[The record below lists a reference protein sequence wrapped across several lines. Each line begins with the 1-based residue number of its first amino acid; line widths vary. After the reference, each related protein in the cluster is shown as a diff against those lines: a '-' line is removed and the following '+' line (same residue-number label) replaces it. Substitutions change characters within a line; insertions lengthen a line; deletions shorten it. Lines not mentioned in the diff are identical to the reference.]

1 MNQYIQMLRMV
12 SRTFTLSIE
21 QLPQNIRDSVAL
33 AYLLLRVS
41 DCLEDHETMDAA
53 RKVHLLELWCD
64 ILDGHRTVEALTD
77 QITDLDDSD
86 PEVYVAQ
93 QAGLLLD
100 FLQTLPPE
108 MRIYISKWVKLTT
121 EGMARWQRL
130 GPNVKTEADLDD
142 YMHQVAGL
150 VGYMLTDIFAWHS
163 ASIQARKQALFPL
176 SREFGLALQTVNVIR
191 GLRRDYER
199 GWVFVPHTF
208 LEQVGISRD
217 ELFLPGCEDRAMEV
231 VKLLA
236 DKAERHLQNG
246 LKYITLIP
254 RTEHRIRM
262 FCVWPLFFAVKT
274 LAISRDN
281 VNVLLSEAKMSRKDV
296 KNIIR
301 DTKLMGWS
309 NRWLNKYYAQL
320 SDSSI

>member
-21 QLPQNIRDSVAL
+21 QLPKNVKDSVAL

-41 DCLEDHETMDAA
+41 DCLEDHETMDAT

-64 ILDGHRTVEALTD
+64 ILDGRQSVNELTD
-77 QITDLDDSD
+77 QITDLDESD
-86 PEVYVAQ
+86 PEVYVTR

-100 FLQTLPPE
+100 YLHTLPPE
-108 MRIYISKWVKLTT
+108 TRIYIIKWVKQTT
-121 EGMARWQRL
+121 LGMARWQRQ
-130 GPNVKTEADLDD
+130 GPNVQTEADLDD

-150 VGYMLTDIFAWHS
+150 VGYLLTDIFAWHS
-163 ASIQARKQALFPL
+163 SQIQARKQILFPL

-199 GWVFVPHTF
+199 GWIFVPHTF
-208 LEQVGISRD
+208 FEQVGIARH
-217 ELFLPGCEDRAMEV
+217 ELFAPGFEDKAMQV
-231 VKLLA
+231 VQILA

-246 LKYITLIP
+246 LKYITFIP
-254 RTEHRIRM
+254 RTEYRIRL

-274 LAISRDN
+274 LAISRNN
-281 VNVLLSEAKMSRKDV
+281 VNVLLSEAKMSRDDV
-296 KNIIR
+296 KNIMR

-309 NRWLNKYYAQL
+309 NRWLNRYYAYL
-320 SDSSI
+320 NGSSI

>member
-1 MNQYIQMLRMV
+1 MNQYIQMLRQV

-41 DCLEDHETMDAA
+41 DCLEDHETMEAA
-53 RKVHLLELWCD
+53 RKVQLLELWCD
-64 ILDGHRTVEALTD
+64 ILDGHRPVEALAS
-77 QITDLDDSD
+77 QIADLDDSD

-100 FLQTLPPE
+100 FLHTLPSE
-108 MRIYISKWVKLTT
+108 MQSYISKWVKLTT
-121 EGMARWQRL
+121 QGMARWQQL

-163 ASIQARKQALFPL
+163 ASIQARKQILFPL

-208 LEQVGISRD
+208 LEQVGITRD
-217 ELFLPGCEDRAMEV
+217 ELFLPGSEDRAMEV

-236 DKAERHLQNG
+236 NKAERHLQNG
-246 LKYITLIP
+246 LRYITLIP

-281 VNVLLSEAKMSRKDV
+281 VNVLLSEAKMSREDV
-296 KNIIR
+296 QNIIR

-309 NRWLNKYYAQL
+309 NRWLNRYYTHL

>member
-1 MNQYIQMLRMV
+1 MNQYIQMLRQV

-41 DCLEDHETMDAA
+41 DCLEDHETMKAV
-53 RKVHLLELWCD
+53 RKVQLLELWCD
-64 ILDGHRTVEALTD
+64 ILDGRRPVEALTS
-77 QITDLDDSD
+77 QIADLDDSD

-93 QAGLLLD
+93 QAGLLLE

-108 MRIYISKWVKLTT
+108 MQSYITKWVKLTT
-121 EGMARWQRL
+121 HGMARWQRL
-130 GPNVKTEADLDD
+130 GPNVNTEADLDD

-163 ASIQARKQALFPL
+163 ASIQARKQILFPL

-208 LEQVGISRD
+208 LEQVGITRD
-217 ELFLPGCEDRAMEV
+217 ELFLPGSEDRAMEV

-236 DKAERHLQNG
+236 NKAERHLQNG
-246 LKYITLIP
+246 LRYITLIP

-281 VNVLLSEAKMSRKDV
+281 VNVLLSEAKMSREDV
-296 KNIIR
+296 QLIIR

-309 NRWLNKYYAQL
+309 NRWLNRYYTHL
-320 SDSSI
+320 SNSSI